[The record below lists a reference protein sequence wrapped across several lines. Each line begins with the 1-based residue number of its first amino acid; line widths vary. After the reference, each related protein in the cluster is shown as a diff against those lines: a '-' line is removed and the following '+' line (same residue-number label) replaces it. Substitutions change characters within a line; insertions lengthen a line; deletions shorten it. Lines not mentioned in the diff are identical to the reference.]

1 MKIAVFDHLQKSVA
15 NTALLSDTQS
25 EQKIRAIIN
34 VNLTKQRHKFE

>member
-1 MKIAVFDHLQKSVA
+1 MERVVFDHLQKSVA

-34 VNLTKQRHKFE
+34 LNLTKQRHKFE